1 MATTL
6 LDRLFTPHGPEAYL
20 RWVPTVG
27 RGRTENPDPT
37 ERKNEVDTADQ
48 PETIDLRRAPGETE
62 VVVRF
67 AASDLVVEPVGTLLE
82 TAEAAGLEPRYRC
95 RRGICGTCT
104 TPKQS
109 GTVRDVRTGETS
121 DEPGPIRICV
131 TEACDAVTLDL

>member
-6 LDRLFTPHGPEAYL
+6 LDRLFTPHGPDAYL

-27 RGRTENPDPT
+27 RGRTRSTDLT
-37 ERKNEVDTADQ
+37 EDLGPAGSTDQ
-48 PETIDLRRAPGETE
+48 SGTLDLRRTPVETD

>member
-62 VVVRF
+62 V
-67 AASDLVVEPVGTLLE
+67 
-82 TAEAAGLEPRYRC
+82 EAAGLEPRYRC